1 MITGLI
7 EFVMGGALQLV
18 LLLLALLPAVDLSA
32 LPLAMPQG
40 VADVLGRSTGS
51 CPSATS
57 LPYSPLGLALCL
69 RSTWPWSSS
78 ASFRPSRGVDP

>member
-40 VADVLGRSTGS
+40 VADVLGALNWFVPVGDLITILT
-51 CPSATS
+51 AWV
-57 LPYSPLGLALCL
+57 GLVLAVNVAMVVQ
-69 RSTWPWSSS
+69 RVVSSVK
-78 ASFRPSRGVDP
+78 GG